1 MLASTDKLSKRER
14 FVATLDE
21 LPWGA
26 LYRIVLGFVVPL
38 LYYRVFSKHHP
49 GGFLALWCLVLI
61 SLRVFPAIFRRLLP
75 FSEELIKIWAQRRKA
90 AKLYDSYQWG
100 KVFWFGIGMACYMA
114 VSGNSD
120 SIVGALAV
128 FFIISGA
135 LGLSTF
141 ARRAKL
147 LLLFSEIQL

>member
-1 MLASTDKLSKRER
+1 MLAKTNTLSKREH

-38 LYYRVFSKHHP
+38 LYYRVFSKHHLW
-49 GGFLALWCLVLI
+49 GFLALWCLVLV
-61 SLRVFPAIFRRLLP
+61 SLRVFPAIFRKLLP
-75 FSEELIKIWAQRRKA
+75 FSEELTKIWAQRRKA

-100 KVFWFGIGMACYMA
+100 KVLWFGIGMACYMA

-120 SIVGALAV
+120 SIVVALAA
-128 FFIISGA
+128 FFIASGA
-135 LGLSTF
+135 LGLSISACRGKTLVFF
-141 ARRAKL
+141 ADL
-147 LLLFSEIQL
+147 QL

>member
-1 MLASTDKLSKRER
+1 M
-14 FVATLDE
+14 ATLDE

-26 LYRIVLGFVVPL
+26 LYRIALGFVVPL

-49 GGFLALWCLVLI
+49 WGFLALWCLVLI
-61 SLRVFPAIFRRLLP
+61 SLRVFPAIFRKLLP
-75 FSEELIKIWAQRRKA
+75 SSDELEKIWAQRRKV

-100 KVFWFGIGMACYMA
+100 KVVWFGVGMVCYMG

-128 FFIISGA
+128 FFITSGA
-135 LGLSTF
+135 LGLSIF
-141 ARRAKL
+141 SRRAKTL
-147 LLLFSEIQL
+147 PKFNCKTANQNE